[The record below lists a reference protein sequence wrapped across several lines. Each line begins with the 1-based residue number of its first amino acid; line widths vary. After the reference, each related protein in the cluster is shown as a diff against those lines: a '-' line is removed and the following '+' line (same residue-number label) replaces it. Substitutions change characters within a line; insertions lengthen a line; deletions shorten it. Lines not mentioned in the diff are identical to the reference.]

1 MIDADKIRQLTQKF
15 EEQGDITVEE
25 ADDIYFLALQNPPGL
40 SKALS
45 NWYYAVSDKI
55 KAGQRGNFIFTI
67 DLSKD
72 VSYLWLVKRD
82 IQEHG
87 AFEDL
92 CNIIMIDK
100 RLYPPLKGVSSKND
114 YYEIK
119 TSRAGMLY
127 YPFKTD
133 TGFYTISQFLKKF
146 NPAIV
151 TPTSMTYKQLKAIFE
166 IAVGAN
172 GIPDTWTSGREVKLF
187 ILSFFIKLQNFPC
200 IAAGDMYR
208 AIIFV
213 EEKHMSV
220 MKAALETPF
229 DELVENA
236 LNKNVIDEMTAW
248 KIESYFGME
257 DPAVRNFVETSAE
270 YLDEKVRLKMV
281 REYIQKITE
290 DEKEW
295 MEEIR

>member
-1 MIDADKIRQLTQKF
+1 MTDADRIRQLTQKL

-25 ADDIYFLALQNPPGL
+25 ADEIYFLSLQNPPGL

-45 NWYYAVSDKI
+45 DWYYAVSDKI

-67 DLSKD
+67 DLSED
-72 VSYLWLVKRD
+72 INYLWLVKRD
-82 IQEHG
+82 IQERG

-92 CNIIMIDK
+92 CNIFMIDK
-100 RLYPPLKGVSSKND
+100 RLCPPLKGMYSRDN

-119 TSRAGMLY
+119 TSRARMLY

-133 TGFYTISQFLKKF
+133 TGSYIVSQFLKKF
-146 NPAIV
+146 SPAIV
-151 TPTSMTYKQLKAIFE
+151 TPMSMTYKQLKTIFE

-172 GIPDTWTSGREVKLF
+172 DIPSSWTSGREVKLF

-200 IAAGDMYR
+200 IAAGDMHR
-208 AIIFV
+208 TIIFV

-220 MKAALETPF
+220 MKAALETSF
-229 DELVENA
+229 EELVENA
-236 LNKNVIDEMTAW
+236 LNNNIIDEITAW
-248 KIESYFGME
+248 KIGSYFGVE
-257 DPAVRNFVETSAE
+257 DPSVRKFVKASAE
-270 YLDEKVRLKMV
+270 YLDEKVRLKMA

>member
-1 MIDADKIRQLTQKF
+1 MTSANKIKHLTQKLK
-15 EEQGDITVEE
+15 EQGDITVEE
-25 ADDIYFLALQNPPGL
+25 ADEIYFLSMQNPPGL

-45 NWYYAVSDKI
+45 DWYYAVSDKI

-67 DLSKD
+67 DLSED
-72 VSYLWLVKRD
+72 INYLWLVKRD
-82 IQEHG
+82 IQERG

-92 CNIIMIDK
+92 CNIFMIDK
-100 RLYPPLKGVSSKND
+100 RLCPPLKGMYSRDN

-119 TSRAGMLY
+119 TFRAGMLY

-133 TGFYTISQFLKKF
+133 TGSYIVSQFLKKF
-146 NPAIV
+146 SPAII

-172 GIPDTWTSGREVKLF
+172 DIPSSWTSGREVKLF

-200 IAAGDMYR
+200 IAAGDMHR

-213 EEKHMSV
+213 EEKNMPV

-236 LNKNVIDEMTAW
+236 LDKNVIDEMTAW

-270 YLDEKVRLKMV
+270 YLDEKVRLKMA

>member
-1 MIDADKIRQLTQKF
+1 MTDADRIRQLTQKL

-25 ADDIYFLALQNPPGL
+25 ADEIYFLSLQNPPGL

-45 NWYYAVSDKI
+45 DWYYAVSDKI

-67 DLSKD
+67 DLSED
-72 VSYLWLVKRD
+72 INYLWLVKRD
-82 IQEHG
+82 IQERG

-92 CNIIMIDK
+92 CNIFMIDK
-100 RLYPPLKGVSSKND
+100 RLCPPLKGMYSRDN

-133 TGFYTISQFLKKF
+133 TGSYIVSQFSEKF

-172 GIPDTWTSGREVKLF
+172 DIPSSWTSGREVKLF

-200 IAAGDMYR
+200 IAAGDMHR
-208 AIIFV
+208 TIIFV

-220 MKAALETPF
+220 MKAALETSF
-229 DELVENA
+229 EELIENA
-236 LNKNVIDEMTAW
+236 LNNNIIDEITAW
-248 KIESYFGME
+248 KIGSYFGVE
-257 DPAVRNFVETSAE
+257 DPSVRKFVKASAE
-270 YLDEKVRLKMV
+270 YLDEKVRLKMT
-281 REYIQKITE
+281 RECMQEITE